1 MDLCHLDEAGFAL
14 TLPTSYSWSP
24 VGERLAVPYEA
35 AEGRQLNVIGA
46 YFTHGPAAGAF
57 RYECVAKLPQRGTQR
72 ISLAERAQR
81 HGLRPEEVG
90 TIDSTRFLAFVWKI
104 AGRPAVASAD
114 WRREQPLIIVLDN
127 YSVHK
132 SKPVQA
138 ESAALAAAGIF
149 FLYLPSYSPELS
161 AIEPIWHTVKYH
173 ELRERSHRV
182 LGPFKQALEATL
194 ARKAAAL
201 QAASVQTTQSLRPAA

>member
-1 MDLCHLDEAGFAL
+1 VCHLDEAGFAL

-24 VGERLAVPYEA
+24 VGERRAVPYEA

-46 YFTHGPAAGAF
+46 YFTHGPEAGGF
-57 RYECVAKLPQRGTQR
+57 QYECVAKLPQRGTKR
-72 ISLAERAQR
+72 ISLEERAER

-90 TIDSTRFLAFVWKI
+90 RIDSTRFLAFVWKI
-104 AGRPAVASAD
+104 AGRPAVASPD
-114 WRREQPLIIVLDN
+114 WRRERPLMLVLDN

-132 SKPVQA
+132 SQPVQA
-138 ESAALAAAGIF
+138 EIAALAAAGVF

-161 AIEPIWHTVKYH
+161 AMEPIWQTVKYQ

-182 LGPFKQALEATL
+182 LGSFKQVLEATL
-194 ARKAAAL
+194 DRKAAAL
-201 QAASVQTTQSLRPAA
+201 RAASAQTAQSLRPAA

>member
-1 MDLCHLDEAGFAL
+1 
-14 TLPTSYSWSP
+14 

-46 YFTHGPAAGAF
+46 YVTHGPEAGAF
-57 RYECVAKLPQRGTQR
+57 QYECVAKLAKRGTKR
-72 ISLAERAQR
+72 ISLEERAER

-104 AGRPAVASAD
+104 AGRPAVANAD
-114 WRREQPLIIVLDN
+114 WRRERPLMVVLDN

-132 SKPVQA
+132 SQPVQA
-138 ESAALAAAGIF
+138 EIAALAAAGIF

-161 AIEPIWHTVKYH
+161 AMEPIWHTVKYH
-173 ELRERSHRV
+173 ELRQRSHRV
-182 LGPFKQALEATL
+182 LGAFKQALEETL
-194 ARKAAAL
+194 DRKAVALRAAH
-201 QAASVQTTQSLRPAA
+201 VETTQLLRPAA

>member
-1 MDLCHLDEAGFAL
+1 M
-14 TLPTSYSWSP
+14 
-24 VGERLAVPYEA
+24 GERLAVPYEA

-46 YFTHGPAAGAF
+46 YFTHGPQAGAF
-57 RYECVAKLPQRGTQR
+57 QYECVAKLPQRGSKR
-72 ISLAERAQR
+72 ISLAERAER

-90 TIDSTRFLAFVWKI
+90 TIDSLRFLAFVWKI
-104 AGRPAVASAD
+104 AGRPAVASAA
-114 WRREQPLIIVLDN
+114 WRRERPLMIVLDN

-138 ESAALAAAGIF
+138 EIAALAAAGIC

-161 AIEPIWHTVKYH
+161 AIEPVWHAVKYH

-182 LGPFKQALEATL
+182 LGAFKQTLEATL
-194 ARKAAAL
+194 DRQALAL
-201 QAASVQTTQSLRPAA
+201 QATHIETAQSLRPAA

>member
-1 MDLCHLDEAGFAL
+1 
-14 TLPTSYSWSP
+14 
-24 VGERLAVPYEA
+24 
-35 AEGRQLNVIGA
+35 VIGA
-46 YFTHGPAAGAF
+46 YFTHGPQAGVF
-57 RYECVAKLPQRGTQR
+57 QYECVAKLPKRGEKR
-72 ISLAERAQR
+72 KSLEERAER

-104 AGRPAVASAD
+104 AGRPTGASES
-114 WRREQPLIIVLDN
+114 WRRERPLMLVLDN

-138 ESAALAAAGIF
+138 EMAALTAAGIC

-161 AIEPIWHTVKYH
+161 GIEPIWHAVKYH

-182 LGPFKQALEATL
+182 LGAFKAALETTL
-194 ARKAAAL
+194 NRKAAAL
-201 QAASVQTTQSLRPAA
+201 RAPATGTTQLLRPAA